1 MERGAF
7 MNKQEW
13 IEQLAKSWVDFC
25 TNLLAE
31 VETEKEQI
39 NKKLRT
45 IEDERQEEI
54 EQQKEYDEALTLVL
68 EALRTEVRAIQDEL
82 SEAKQ
87 AFITERNK
95 RKELTQAFIKF
106 RDNQVVEHTQLSQD
120 VENLQEENKS
130 LKQGLQGVIKSL
142 EELKQENIRLKQE
155 NANLKQSVSDHTHDN
170 TRHINRVTGPTP
182 QSQAKASE
190 VNRQRAEETNIKVF
204 RAIFGYLQ
212 NAQDKSKVDMSWLLK
227 TTGLSESTIRQT
239 VKELQEGKL
248 NNHIQKRQDGSFLL
262 YGLYVPTAFISWKT
276 KANFFNI
283 PR

>member
-45 IEDERQEEI
+45 IEEERQEEI

-68 EALRTEVRAIQDEL
+68 EALRTETKTTRNEL
-82 SEAKQ
+82 SELQQK
-87 AFITERNK
+87 FVVERNK
-95 RKELTQAFIKF
+95 RKELGKAFLDF
-106 RDNQVVEHTQLSQD
+106 RDKQK
-120 VENLQEENKS
+120 EEYRLMNEAIKN
-130 LKQGLQGVIKSL
+130 LKQDLQSVSRGLDV
-142 EELKQENIRLKQE
+142 LKQENDRLKQE
-155 NANLKQSVSDHTHDN
+155 NANLRQLEANWSKHTQDD
-170 TRHINRVTGPTP
+170 TRHVKRVTGPTP

-239 VKELQEGKL
+239 VKELQEGRL
-248 NNHIQKRQDGSFLL
+248 NNHIQKRQDGSFWL
-262 YGLYVPTAFISWKT
+262 YGLYVPTAFISWKD
-276 KANFFNI
+276 KATFFNVS
-283 PR
+283 R

>member
-13 IEQLAKSWVDFC
+13 IEQFAKSWVEFC
-25 TNLLAE
+25 QNLLEE
-31 VETEKEQI
+31 VETEKE
-39 NKKLRT
+39 KVDEKLRT
-45 IEDERQEEI
+45 IDQERQQEI
-54 EQQKEYDEALTLVL
+54 KQRKELDEAFKFSLETLG
-68 EALRTEVRAIQDEL
+68 TEVRAIQDEL

-212 NAQDKSKVDMSWLLK
+212 QAQDKSKVDMSWLMK

-248 NNHIQKRQDGSFLL
+248 NNHIQKRQDGFLL
-262 YGLYVPTAFISWKT
+262 YGLPVPPAFISWKD
-276 KANFFNI
+276 KANFFNV

>member
-1 MERGAF
+1 M

-13 IEQLAKSWVDFC
+13 IEQFAKSWVEFYQ
-25 TNLLAE
+25 NLLGE
-31 VETEKEQI
+31 IETEKEKVNEQ
-39 NKKLRT
+39 LRT
-45 IEDERQEEI
+45 IEQERQEEI
-54 EQQKEYDEALTLVL
+54 EQRKELDEALTLVL
-68 EALRTEVRAIQDEL
+68 EALRTETETTRNEL
-82 SEAKQ
+82 SELQQK
-87 AFITERNK
+87 FVVERNK

-106 RDNQVVEHTQLSQD
+106 RDNQVVEHTRVSQD

-130 LKQGLQGVIKSL
+130 LKQDLQSVSRGLDA
-142 EELKQENIRLKQE
+142 LKQENDRLKQE
-155 NANLKQSVSDHTHDN
+155 NANLRQLEANWSKHIQDD
-170 TRHINRVTGPTP
+170 TRHIKRVTGPTP

-248 NNHIQKRQDGSFLL
+248 NKHIQKQQDGFLL
-262 YGLYVPTAFISWKT
+262 YGLPVPPAFISWKA
-276 KANFFNI
+276 KANFFNVS
-283 PR
+283 R

>member
-13 IEQLAKSWVDFC
+13 IEQFAKSWVDFC

-31 VETEKEQI
+31 IETEKE
-39 NKKLRT
+39 KVDEKLRT
-45 IEDERQEEI
+45 IDQERQQEI
-54 EQQKEYDEALTLVL
+54 KQRKELDEALTLVL
-68 EALRTEVRAIQDEL
+68 EALRTETETTQNEL
-82 SEAKQ
+82 SELQQK
-87 AFITERNK
+87 FVVERNK
-95 RKELTQAFIKF
+95 RKELGKAFLDF
-106 RDNQVVEHTQLSQD
+106 RDKQK
-120 VENLQEENKS
+120 EEYRLMNETVKN
-130 LKQGLQGVIKSL
+130 LKQDLQSVSGGLDA
-142 EELKQENIRLKQE
+142 LKQENIRLRQE
-155 NANLKQSVSDHTHDN
+155 NANLRELEANWNKHTNDD
-170 TRHINRVTGPTP
+170 TRHIKRVTGPTP

-190 VNRQRAEETNIKVF
+190 ANHQRAEETNIKVF

-212 NAQDKSKVDMSWLLK
+212 NAQDKTKVDMSWLLK

-262 YGLYVPTAFISWKT
+262 YGLYVPTAFISWKA
-276 KANFFNI
+276 KANFFNV